1 MPSPIRLA
9 DFDAVTF
16 DVYGTLIDW
25 EPTLTEFL
33 VRIARAAG
41 IATPAPELMAV
52 YDRIRARIQIEY
64 PTLLYPEILRRC
76 YDAFCRE
83 LNIAPTDADRAAFGR
98 GPETWPA
105 YADSAASLK
114 ALQARAKIGALSN
127 IDEASLKGSCRK
139 LDIAFDLV
147 VTAERVRNY
156 KPALPHFT
164 TALSELQAMGIPKE
178 RVLHVAQS
186 LRADVAPANALG
198 LTCVWVNR
206 QGRQLGLT
214 GAGTAEAKPDM
225 TVGSLEE
232 LLRTIG

>member
-1 MPSPIRLA
+1 MRLA

-25 EPTLTEFL
+25 EPTLTAFL
-33 VRIARAAG
+33 ERVARKAG
-41 IATPAPELMAV
+41 IERPGAELMAI
-52 YDRIRARIQIEY
+52 YDLIRARIQIEN
-64 PTLLYPEILRRC
+64 PALLYPEILRRC

-83 LNIAPTDADRAAFGR
+83 LTIAPSDADREAFGR

-105 YADSAASLK
+105 YPDSSASLN

-127 IDEASLKGSCRK
+127 IDEESLKRSCHK
-139 LDIAFDLV
+139 LGISFDLV

-164 TALSELQAMGIPKE
+164 TALAELQAMGIPKN

-186 LRADVAPANALG
+186 LRADIAPANRLG
-198 LTCVWVNR
+198 LTCIWVNR
-206 QGRQLGLT
+206 KGRQLGLT
-214 GAGTAEAKPDM
+214 GAGTAEAKPDL
-225 TVGSLEE
+225 TVASLEE
-232 LLRTIG
+232 LLRAIG

>member
-1 MPSPIRLA
+1 MTRPIRLV

-25 EPTLTEFL
+25 EPTLTAFL
-33 VRIARAAG
+33 ERIARAAG
-41 IATPAPELMAV
+41 IDRPGQDLMAV
-52 YDRIRARIQIEY
+52 YDLLRARIQIEN
-64 PTLLYPEILRRC
+64 PALLYPEILRRC
-76 YDAFCRE
+76 YDAFCQE
-83 LNIAPTDADRAAFGR
+83 LKIAPANADRDAFGR

-105 YADSAASLK
+105 YPDSAAGLK

-127 IDEASLKGSCRK
+127 IDEASLKISCRK

-164 TALSELQAMGIPKE
+164 TALAELQAMGIPKN

-214 GAGTAEAKPDM
+214 GAGTAEAKPDL
-225 TVGSLEE
+225 TVASLDE

>member
-1 MPSPIRLA
+1 MRLA

-33 VRIARAAG
+33 VRIARASG
-41 IATPAPELMAV
+41 IDKPGPELMAA
-52 YDRIRARIQIEY
+52 YDRIRARVQIEN
-64 PTLLYPEILRRC
+64 PILLYPEILRRC

-83 LNIAPTDADRAAFGR
+83 LKIAPSDADRDAFGR

-105 YADSAASLK
+105 YPDSAASLK
-114 ALQARAKIGALSN
+114 TLQRKARIGALSN
-127 IDEASLKGSCRK
+127 IDEASLKISCRK

-164 TALSELQAMGIPKE
+164 TALAELQAMGIPKE

-186 LRADVAPANALG
+186 LRADIAPANALG

-206 QGRQLGLT
+206 KGRQLGLT
-214 GAGTAEAKPDM
+214 GAGTAEARPDL
-225 TVGSLEE
+225 TVASLEE
-232 LLRTIG
+232 LLKTIA

>member
-1 MPSPIRLA
+1 MRLA

-25 EPTLTEFL
+25 EPTITAFL
-33 VRIARAAG
+33 QRIASAG
-41 IATPAPELMAV
+41 GIEKPAGELMAV
-52 YDRIRARIQIEY
+52 YDRIRARIQIDN
-64 PTLLYPEILRRC
+64 PALPYPEILRRC

-83 LNIAPTDADRAAFGR
+83 WQIAPTDADRADFGR

-105 YADSAASLK
+105 YADSAAGLK

-127 IDEASLKGSCRK
+127 IDEAALKGSCRK
-139 LDIAFDLV
+139 LGVTFDLV
-147 VTAERVRNY
+147 VTAERVGNY

-164 TALSELQAMGIPKE
+164 TALAELAAMGIPKN

-186 LRADVAPANALG
+186 LRADIAPANALG

-214 GAGTAEAKPDM
+214 GAGTAEARPDL
-225 TVGSLEE
+225 TVASLEE

>member
-1 MPSPIRLA
+1 MTKPIRLA

-33 VRIARAAG
+33 VRIARANG
-41 IATPAPELMAV
+41 IDKPGPDLMAV
-52 YDRIRARIQIEY
+52 YDKIRARIQIEN
-64 PTLLYPEILRRC
+64 PALLYPEILRRC

-83 LNIAPTDADRAAFGR
+83 LKIAPTDADRAAFGR

-105 YADSAASLK
+105 YPDSSVSLK
-114 ALQARAKIGALSN
+114 ALQRRAKIGALSN

-147 VTAERVRNY
+147 VTAERVKNY

-164 TALSELQAMGIPKE
+164 TALAELQAMGVPKE

-206 QGRQLGLT
+206 KDRQLGLT
-214 GAGTAEAKPDM
+214 GAGTAEAKPDL
-225 TVGSLEE
+225 TVASLEE
-232 LLRTIG
+232 LLEKIA